1 MMPNS
6 TGAEK
11 FFAHMTFKASGGG
24 RQTNGAGHRGQSRSN
39 GCRDSRARRC
49 GTRPRNFCRGC
60 LIRITRATIMGIA
73 FQSTD
78 KADFL
83 HFLLTLR
90 EHLVNFPQM
99 EAQKATA
106 APSRFIHTLKDAM
119 DMKGFSLRQLADK
132 VGVSPAYLSRLF
144 NRERGVPADDTIAKF
159 EEILDIQPRGAL
171 FDSARRDDQIA
182 VSFKKITGAR
192 LLMQT
197 LAPLTEAEMLEVQKV
212 AQQLAKKHAKVAR

>member
-1 MMPNS
+1 
-6 TGAEK
+6 
-11 FFAHMTFKASGGG
+11 
-24 RQTNGAGHRGQSRSN
+24 
-39 GCRDSRARRC
+39 
-49 GTRPRNFCRGC
+49 
-60 LIRITRATIMGIA
+60 MGIA